1 MPAGSIAVRET
12 NSMPPSPWLSVIIPA
27 YNEERRLP
35 ATLDKLCSYLSR
47 QSFSH
52 DVWVVDN
59 GSTDR
64 TADLVRSSARRYP
77 ALRLLQ
83 SDVRGK
89 GIAVR
94 KGMLAAKGQYRF
106 LCDADLSMPVEEF
119 DRFYPPRLEG
129 VDVAIASREAKGAR
143 RYNEPGYR
151 HLTGRVF
158 TLAVKLLVMRGFED
172 TQCGFKCFRAA
183 AAEDLFSRQRFDGW
197 SFDVEVLY
205 LARRRRYAIREIP
218 VSWYYQSDSRVRL
231 MGDSLRM
238 LADLIRIRWFDLRGL
253 YGKPGPRNF
262 ADA

>member
-1 MPAGSIAVRET
+1 MT
-12 NSMPPSPWLSVIIPA
+12 FMPPSPWLSVIVPA

-35 ATLDKLCSYLSR
+35 ATLEKLRAYLSR
-47 QSFSH
+47 QPFSH

-64 TADLVRSSARRYP
+64 TADLVRSFAQRYP
-77 ALRLLQ
+77 ALRLVQ
-83 SDVRGK
+83 SSVRGK
-89 GIAVR
+89 GVAVR
-94 KGMLAAKGQYRF
+94 TGMLAAQGQYRF

-119 DRFYPPRLEG
+119 ELFYPPRLIG
-129 VDVAIASREAKGAR
+129 ADVAIGSREAEGSR
-143 RYNEPGYR
+143 RFGEPGYR

-158 TLAVKLLVMRGFED
+158 SLAVKLLVMRGFED

-205 LARRRRYAIREIP
+205 LARRRGFSIREIP
-218 VSWYYQSDSRVRL
+218 VSWHYQPDSRIRL

-238 LADLIRIRWFDLRGL
+238 FTDLIRIRWFDLRGL
-253 YGKPGPRNF
+253 YAKPGPRHLS
-262 ADA
+262 DA